1 MIGVIAD
8 DLTGANDT
16 AMQFIKYGLRSLVLV
31 DFESA
36 PQPTGDWD
44 VIVLDTDSR
53 SNSRKTAYKKVRK
66 ATRFLEEAGAHI
78 FYKKID
84 STLRGNIGSELDA
97 VMDEL
102 NADISFVIPAFPA
115 TGRIT
120 LGGYQLVHGQL
131 LENTEVAHDLLSPVK
146 GSHVPTIIKR
156 QTHRKV
162 GQVGLIEI
170 QRTLDDLSDRVDE
183 LRAKGFEILVFDAVT
198 QGDLGRI
205 ASLHP
210 DHHNLKVVC
219 GPAGFAEELS
229 KRTVSET
236 GMPVLIVA
244 GSLSQV
250 TADQIKMLTLQPK
263 TKIVELDLVGILK
276 ARDPGKHRVREVAD
290 KAIKTLSKGY
300 DLVIRPKNPQTIYRE
315 LTKILPDLGD
325 DLASAAS
332 KIILLMGEITHHIIK
347 NTKISGLILTGG
359 DTARGVCR
367 AMKICAI
374 AIDDE
379 VLPGIPGGVVV
390 GEGYERLRIVTK
402 AGSFGE
408 ENALIEAVRFLKRR
422 SQSEIPQN
430 LSDKT
435 SRRGCIKCGRSQRSE

>member
-16 AMQFIKYGLRSLVLV
+16 ALQFAKYGLKSLVLV

-44 VIVLDTDSR
+44 AIVLDTDSR
-53 SNSRKTAYKKVRK
+53 SDTRKTAYKKARK

-102 NADISFVIPAFPA
+102 NADFSFVIPAFPA

-120 LGGYQLVHGQL
+120 LGGYQLVHGRL
-131 LENTEVAHDLLSPVK
+131 LENTEVAHDPLSPVEE
-146 GSHVPTIIKR
+146 SHVPTIIKR

-170 QRTLDDLSDRVDE
+170 KGTLDDLSDRIDE
-183 LRAKGFEILVFDAVT
+183 LKAKGFEILVFDAAT
-198 QGDLGRI
+198 QGDLGRV

-229 KRTVSET
+229 KRTASET
-236 GMPVLIVA
+236 VMPVLIVA

-276 ARDPGKHRVREVAD
+276 ARDPGKRWIKEVAD

-300 DLVIRPKNPQTIYRE
+300 DLVIQPKNPQATYRE
-315 LTKILPDLGD
+315 LTEILPDLGE

-332 KIILLMGEITHHIIK
+332 KIILSMAKIAQHIIE
-347 NTKISGLILTGG
+347 NAKISGLILTGG

-367 AMKICAI
+367 VMKIDRI

-379 VLPGIPGGVVV
+379 VLPGIPSGVVV
-390 GEGYERLRIVTK
+390 GEGFEGLRIVTK

-408 ENALIEAVRFLKRR
+408 ETALIEAVRFLKRR
-422 SQSEIPQN
+422 SQSENTRN

-435 SRRGCIKCGRSQRSE
+435 S